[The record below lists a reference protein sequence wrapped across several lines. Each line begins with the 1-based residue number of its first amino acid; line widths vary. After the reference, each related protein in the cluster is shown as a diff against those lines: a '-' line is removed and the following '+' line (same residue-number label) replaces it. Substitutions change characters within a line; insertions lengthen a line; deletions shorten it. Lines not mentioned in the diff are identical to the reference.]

1 MQSLSNMPSFPTVRS
16 SLNHFP
22 AHQLVAVNCMH
33 LQFSYTPHLQHLSNW
48 KCIWNPVV
56 HLLWIFCKR
65 APSWICDMIP
75 NTNLS
80 SNLLQLAEGLRRSF
94 LSLELRKQ
102 TFNSPCLLVL
112 LIYTKHKTKRWNIGL
127 TPLPHSSSLKL
138 CKCSQI
144 PHLAIRAS

>member
-65 APSWICDMIP
+65 GPSWICDMIP

-80 SNLLQLAEGLRRSF
+80 ITYYSLQKVWGEAFYHWSYT
-94 LSLELRKQ
+94 SKPS
-102 TFNSPCLLVL
+102 THPA
-112 LIYTKHKTKRWNIGL
+112 YTKHKTKRWNIGL